1 MFTSC
6 ECRNSS
12 KFVEDSVTG
21 GFLQVWCPV
30 GESVVE
36 RIYQLLLT
44 AGYPERGID
53 WLRQHRLPVIVALA
67 IGSWAVVI
75 GLGWVV
81 WSLLT

>member
-1 MFTSC
+1 M
-6 ECRNSS
+6 
-12 KFVEDSVTG
+12 
-21 GFLQVWCPV
+21 
-30 GESVVE
+30 E

-44 AGYPERGID
+44 AGYPVRGID

-67 IGSWAVVI
+67 TGSWAVLI